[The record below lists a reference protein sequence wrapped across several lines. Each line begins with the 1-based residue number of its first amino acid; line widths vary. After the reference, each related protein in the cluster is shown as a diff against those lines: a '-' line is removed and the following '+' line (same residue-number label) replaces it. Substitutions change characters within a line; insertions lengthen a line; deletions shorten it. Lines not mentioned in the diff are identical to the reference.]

1 MQTKSLKIASLC
13 ATLIGSQ
20 LIFGSSHAGTPN
32 VSSLVG
38 EWSQKGLCNK
48 VRYVYT
54 FNGKYMTLEKKAGK
68 WKTTY
73 QGIYV
78 YTPGQLVIADGPNM
92 GGVTAKIDELN
103 RNAFR
108 GEWLTSAENDNLDS
122 KERKDEPFNYV
133 KCGKR

>member
-1 MQTKSLKIASLC
+1 MKTKSFKIASLC

-20 LIFGSSHAGTPN
+20 LIFGSSHAGTLN
-32 VSSLVG
+32 ASSLVA

-54 FNGKYMTLEKKAGK
+54 SNGKYMTLEKTTGK
-68 WKTTY
+68 WKTKY

-78 YTPGQLVIADGPNM
+78 YTPGQLVIADGSNM
-92 GGVTAKIDELN
+92 GGITAKIDELN

-108 GEWLTSAENDNLDS
+108 GEWLTTAENDNLDS
-122 KERKDEPFNYV
+122 EERKNEPFNYV